1 VQTFR
6 TMTDLVPQ
14 AIRDLLAF
22 YKERYAD
29 ARFGDL
35 DVTVLESAVGSID
48 EAAQA
53 VVQAEETLQAA
64 RANFREVEI
73 EISQKAARAL
83 SFLKIYVDGD
93 PEPLSKLD
101 LIAAAMPS
109 ARRKG
114 KGTAEADASPAG
126 EVRQRRPR
134 KSKANDEPV
143 PVLDAAV
150 EADAEALLVAPSE
163 SRASK
168 LDDADSVAA
177 AE

>member
-1 VQTFR
+1 
-6 TMTDLVPQ
+6 MTDLVPQ

-35 DVTVLESAVGSID
+35 DVSVLESAVGSID

-53 VVQAEETLQAA
+53 VVQAEEGLHAA
-64 RANFREVEI
+64 RANFREVET
-73 EISQKAARAL
+73 EISQRAARAL
-83 SFLKIYVDGD
+83 SFLKIFVDGD

-114 KGTAEADASPAG
+114 KASAEAEAAPAG
-126 EVRQRRPR
+126 EVRQRRTR
-134 KSKANDEPV
+134 KSKASDEPV
-143 PVLDAAV
+143 PILDAIV
-150 EADAEALLVAPSE
+150 EADADALLVAPNE
-163 SRASK
+163 TRVTA
-168 LDDADSVAA
+168 LGATVTVADA
-177 AE
+177 E